1 MKNTK
6 KILIIMI
13 VSIILLTS
21 ISLIS
26 CKNKTIASDNNI
38 VGTWECKE
46 RVSYGKYESY
56 TMTFHEDGTLTYS
69 TNDKIVFTYDYDEEN
84 NRYNKYYSDG
94 SQSSYF
100 IYMKQD
106 SEGKYYIYENDIP
119 SSWYYKIK

>member
-1 MKNTK
+1 
-6 KILIIMI
+6 MI

-26 CKNKTIASDNNI
+26 CKNMTISSDNNI

-69 TNDKIVFTYDYDEEN
+69 TNDKIVDTYKYDKEHD
-84 NRYNKYYSDG
+84 RYYTYS
-94 SQSSYF
+94 SSGLQCQYF

-106 SEGKYYIYENDIP
+106 SDGKYYIYQSDMP
-119 SSWYYKIK
+119 GSWYYKIK